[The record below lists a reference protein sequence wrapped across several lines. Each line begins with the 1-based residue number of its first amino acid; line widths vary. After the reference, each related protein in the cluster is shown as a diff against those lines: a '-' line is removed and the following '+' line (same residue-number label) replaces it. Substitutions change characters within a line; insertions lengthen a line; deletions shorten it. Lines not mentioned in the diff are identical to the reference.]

1 GVAPDADLVSL
12 RVLDAN
18 GNGTVKNVVG
28 AVDWLL
34 KNGSKHHVGVVN
46 ISGGAPQATSYHKDI
61 LSALVES
68 LWFDGMA
75 VVVAAGNGGPNAGT
89 LTPPG
94 SDPCV
99 ITVGLELSDEECHDQ
114 LVKLVDD
121 AAAQGTFVRL
131 DMEDSFTTDKT
142 LDRYEK
148 LRDEGRDNV
157 GVVLQAMLRRTV
169 GDAERLAARTAHVR

>member
-75 VVVAAGNGGPNAGT
+75 VVVAAGNGGQNAGNV
-89 LTPPG
+89 TPPG
-94 SDPCV
+94 SDPFV
-99 ITVGLELSDEECHDQ
+99 ITVGSFGDQGTAALSDDVESTFSGRGPPLDGFAKPDTRAPGEHVQ
-114 LVKLVDD
+114 SLRVAGVSYLD
-121 AAAQGTFVRL
+121 ASGAPVGSAGDKYVHMTGT
-131 DMEDSFTTDKT
+131 S
-142 LDRYEK
+142 
-148 LRDEGRDNV
+148 
-157 GVVLQAMLRRTV
+157 
-169 GDAERLAARTAHVR
+169 